1 MALTSTIYTLGIDL
15 SDTDRHVYERLDLR
29 LARHPSESAK
39 YFVARVLAYCLE
51 YRDGIAMTDGLSDGD
66 QPAVVVRDLTGRVTG
81 WIDVGMP
88 DAARLHRASKLAD
101 HVAVYTHRDVKQLL
115 AQLAGQKIH
124 RATEIP
130 IHTFDREFIKELAG
144 VLERRMDLALS
155 IADRDL
161 FVALGERTLH
171 AGVGTHQIT
180 TLGP

>member
-29 LARHPSESAK
+29 LARHPSESAE

-51 YRDGIAMTDGLSDGD
+51 YREGIAMTDGLSDGD
-66 QPAVVVRDLTGRVTG
+66 QPPVVVRDLTGRVTG

-115 AQLAGQKIH
+115 AQLEGQKIH
-124 RATEIP
+124 RAAEIP
-130 IHTFDREFIKELAG
+130 IHAFDREFIKELAG
-144 VLERRMDLALS
+144 VLERRMDLSLS
-155 IADRDL
+155 IADREL